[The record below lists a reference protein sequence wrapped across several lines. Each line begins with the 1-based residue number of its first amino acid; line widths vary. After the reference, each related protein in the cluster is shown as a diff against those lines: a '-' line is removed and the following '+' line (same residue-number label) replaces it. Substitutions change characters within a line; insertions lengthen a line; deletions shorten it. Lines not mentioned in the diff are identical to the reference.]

1 MRAVYAPPCSCVGMA
16 GFHEPSCAYFDSAHD
31 PPSMASPGYRGAVLR
46 FQTVP
51 PDSPFAEGAD
61 DDPDAP
67 GYWRGELGFPWDE
80 YDLRPDVDGPD
91 WSDDR

>member
-1 MRAVYAPPCSCVGMA
+1 MTFYAPPCTCVGMA
-16 GFHEPSCAYFDSAHD
+16 GFHEPGCRYFDSAHD
-31 PPSMASPGYRGAVLR
+31 PPALADDE
-46 FQTVP
+46 
-51 PDSPFAEGAD
+51 PDFSD

-91 WSDDR
+91 WSDE

>member
-1 MRAVYAPPCSCVGMA
+1 MTPVYAPPCSCVGAA
-16 GFHEPSCAYFDSAHD
+16 GFHEPSCVYFDSAHD
-31 PPSMASPGYRGAVLR
+31 PPGLAS
-46 FQTVP
+46 VP

-67 GYWRGELGFPWDE
+67 GYWRGELGFPWD
-80 YDLRPDVDGPD
+80 LRPDVDGPD

>member
-1 MRAVYAPPCSCVGMA
+1 MRAVYVPPCACGA
-16 GFHEPSCAYFDSAHD
+16 GFHEPGCPHFDSAHD
-31 PPSMASPGYRGAVLR
+31 PAGLAE
-46 FQTVP
+46 
-51 PDSPFAEGAD
+51 PDPVFAD

-91 WSDDR
+91 WSEK

>member
-1 MRAVYAPPCSCVGMA
+1 MTPVYAPPCARVGMA
-16 GFHEPSCAYFDSAHD
+16 GFHEPACPYFDSAHD
-31 PPSMASPGYRGAVLR
+31 PAGLAL
-46 FQTVP
+46 VP

-67 GYWRGELGFPWDE
+67 GYWHGELGFPWDE

-91 WSDDR
+91 WSET